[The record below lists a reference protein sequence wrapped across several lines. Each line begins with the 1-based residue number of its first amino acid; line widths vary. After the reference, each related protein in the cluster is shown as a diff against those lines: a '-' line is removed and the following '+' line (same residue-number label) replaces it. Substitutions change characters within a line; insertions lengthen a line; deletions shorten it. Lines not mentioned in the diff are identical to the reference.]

1 MKYDI
6 QTLEHIYKLLTKE
19 NSSNVKHFVMPLLK
33 FVIWSFK
40 EEIGKVSKEL
50 NNDTV

>member
-40 EEIGKVSKEL
+40 EEIREVSDD
-50 NNDTV
+50 NNRNN